1 MWVELDDEGAS
12 LVLELNA
19 ISECR
24 EVEQQ
29 TRWYVLLVERWV
41 SLFRVRAGLEGI
53 KRHVRMDS

>member
-1 MWVELDDEGAS
+1 VELDDEGAS

>member
-1 MWVELDDEGAS
+1 MELDDEGAS

>member
-1 MWVELDDEGAS
+1 MELDDEGAS

-53 KRHVRMDS
+53 KRNVRMDS